1 MSSGNALIDSNQPQ
15 PWFGRR
21 QYMNNYLSHAG
32 RTARQQH
39 SFGRVRQWLFAL
51 LLVPIMVQAL
61 PSDRQQPISISSDTA
76 DVNAKEG
83 VSIYRGNV
91 VVTQGT
97 TRITGDIVRVYT
109 RDREV
114 SQVVAEGEGRGR
126 RAYYEEEQPDD
137 KGKLQAWGETIRY
150 DINGDQIELI
160 KNAKLTQKGDV
171 FTGEKIDYSPAKQT
185 VNARGAPEQGE
196 SGRVQM
202 VLQPRQKRDDST
214 P

>member
-1 MSSGNALIDSNQPQ
+1 MSLGNVLIDSNQQ
-15 PWFGRR
+15 PLFGKR
-21 QYMNNYLSHAG
+21 QHMNNYLP
-32 RTARQQH
+32 RTGSAPRQKH
-39 SFGRVRQWLFAL
+39 SSSRVRQWLLAL
-51 LLVPIMVQAL
+51 LLVPVMVQAL
-61 PSDRQQPISISSDTA
+61 PSDRQEPINISSDTA
-76 DVNAKEG
+76 DADAREG
-83 VSIYRGNV
+83 VSIYRGDV

-109 RDREV
+109 NNREV
-114 SQVVAEGEGRGR
+114 SKVVAEGNGGGR
-126 RAYYEEEQPDD
+126 RAYYEEMQSNDQ
-137 KGKLQAWGETIRY
+137 GKLQAWGEVIRY
-150 DINGDQIELI
+150 DIDGDQIELI

-171 FTGEKIDYSPAKQT
+171 FIGEKIDYSPSQQT